1 MKRISYELLAY
12 QVDKLYAVEFSDDD
26 EDAIIKHCEYI
37 AEFIKACG
45 WQEEEYMDE
54 FIHRATIEEFNN

>member
-26 EDAIIKHCEYI
+26 EEAIIKHCEYI
-37 AEFIKACG
+37 AEFICCTG
-45 WQEEEYMDE
+45 WTEQEYMDE
-54 FIHRATIEEFNN
+54 YIRRATTETNLN